1 MVSIEHIALECD
13 TLDHAI
19 MLFEKVFDCTLV
31 KSFSLSEDFVEQVF
45 SVHKSVDVHV
55 YRSSFGVFE
64 VFITGV
70 VKHEISC
77 QHICIGI
84 PDMARF
90 VSSCKNVGLEPY
102 TIIRNEKQYTFL
114 RDMVGNVFEIKEMK

>member
-1 MVSIEHIALECD
+1 MEHVALECD
-13 TLDHAI
+13 TLEHAI
-19 MLFEKVFDCTLV
+19 MLFEKVFDCTLM

-45 SVHKSVDVHV
+45 FVRKKVDVYV
-55 YRSSFGVFE
+55 YKCSSGVFE

-70 VKHEISC
+70 GKHELSC
-77 QHICIGI
+77 QHICIGV

-90 VSSCKNVGLEPY
+90 VSSCKNIGLEPY
-102 TIIRNEKQYTFL
+102 TIIRNEKKYTFL